1 MRIKTAHWHTTDLR
15 LGVFSLNYDFL
26 VKYNYFTASD
36 ASILNPVRMGI
47 CIQMPRL
54 KKWKT
59 KHLL

>member
-1 MRIKTAHWHTTDLR
+1 MRIKTANWHTTDLR

-54 KKWKT
+54 KK
-59 KHLL
+59 